1 MSQRIVLLSSA
12 LLLGGVTLATSGCA
26 PAPPPAPEGLDESAR
41 YMIREF
47 YRDDAF
53 FGAGL
58 QGFMTWFNDEG
69 YLLVGEQA
77 TSENTDSFT
86 VNDLEQGDI
95 EHLALADL
103 AATGGRDVTTA
114 AGVVSLAEMDCSWKE
129 SEALLARADQDVVFD
144 ETWEGYRREYQTD
157 RARFQGATDT
167 EEFAEI
173 AVDLERFT
181 EGFDMTPYESSIL
194 LTRNFPD
201 PASLLGVNIP
211 EYEMLLDLRHGI
223 YEIDGEL
230 TPVLSIM
237 TFTVDE
243 TYGPNGDNGLRQSYS
258 IEINVARPDDKTLRM
273 LAVWAEPISTI
284 ADPDDP
290 FVLNYAVN
298 TSLKASDRMTEVCT
312 GAVEVPDEGAS
323 E

>member
-1 MSQRIVLLSSA
+1 MKRRTILALSA
-12 LLLGGVTLATSGCA
+12 LALGTTSLAAGCK
-26 PAPPPAPEGLDESAR
+26 PAPPPAPEGLDASAS

-53 FGAGL
+53 FGAGI
-58 QGFMTWFNDEG
+58 QGFMGWYEDEG

-77 TSENTDSFT
+77 NSENTDSFT
-86 VNDLEQGDI
+86 VNDLANSDI

-103 AATGGRDVTTA
+103 EGGRDVATA

-129 SEALLARADQDVVFD
+129 SEALLTRADQDTVFD
-144 ETWEGYRREYQTD
+144 GTWEGYSREFQTS
-157 RARFQGATDT
+157 RPNF
-167 EEFAEI
+167 ESAE
-173 AVDLERFT
+173 AEGDMAEVDVDLGRFI

-211 EYEMLLDLRHGI
+211 EYEMFLDLRHG
-223 YEIDGEL
+223 YFDIDGEM
-230 TPVLSIM
+230 TPVLAIL

-243 TYGPNGDNGLRQSYS
+243 SYGPNGENGLRQSYS
-258 IEINVARPDDKTLRM
+258 IELNVARPDDKTLRM
-273 LAVWAEPISTI
+273 LAVWAEPVSNI

-298 TSLKASDRMTEVCT
+298 TSLAASDRMTEVCT
-312 GAVEVPDEGAS
+312 GAVEIPPE

>member
-1 MSQRIVLLSSA
+1 MTRDR
-12 LLLGGVTLATSGCA
+12 LLLTLSILALSATALVAGCKA
-26 PAPPPAPEGLDESAR
+26 APPPAPEGLDESAR

-53 FGAGL
+53 FGAGI
-58 QGFMTWFNDEG
+58 QGFMGWYADEG

-86 VNDLEQGDI
+86 VNDLLMSDI
-95 EHLALADL
+95 EHLALNEL
-103 AATGGRDVTTA
+103 VGGRDVATA

-129 SEALLARADQDVVFD
+129 SEALLTRADQDTVFD
-144 ETWEGYRREYQTD
+144 GTWEGYSREYQTD
-157 RARFQGATDT
+157 RATFEA
-167 EEFAEI
+167 AEAAEDMADV

-181 EGFDMTPYESSIL
+181 EGFDMGPYEPSLL

-211 EYEMLLDLRHGI
+211 EYEMFLDLRHGW
-223 YEIDGEL
+223 YEIDGEP
-230 TPVLSIM
+230 TPVLAIM
-237 TFTVDE
+237 TFTTDE

-258 IEINVARPDDKTLRM
+258 IELNVARPDDKTLRM
-273 LAVWAEPISTI
+273 LAVWAEPVSDI

-298 TSLKASDRMTEVCT
+298 TSLSASNRMTEVCT
-312 GAVEVPDEGAS
+312 GAAEIPPEQ
-323 E
+323 

>member
-1 MSQRIVLLSSA
+1 MTRDRLILALSA
-12 LLLGGVTLATSGCA
+12 LALGASTLAAGCA
-26 PAPPPAPEGLDESAR
+26 PPPPPAPEGLDESAR

-58 QGFMTWFNDEG
+58 QGFMGWYDDEG
-69 YLLVGEQA
+69 YLLVGESA
-77 TSENTDSFT
+77 TNENTDSFT
-86 VNDLEQGDI
+86 VNDLIPSDV
-95 EHLALADL
+95 EHLALAEL
-103 AATGGRDVTTA
+103 EGGRDVATA
-114 AGVVSLAEMDCSWKE
+114 AGVVSLAEMDCSWKQ
-129 SEALLARADQDVVFD
+129 SEALLTRADQDTVFD
-144 ETWEGYRREYQTD
+144 GTWEGYSREFQTS
-157 RARFQGATDT
+157 RPNFENAQ
-167 EEFAEI
+167 AEGDMAEVDI
-173 AVDLERFT
+173 DLERFV

-211 EYEMLLDLRHGI
+211 EYEMFLDLRHGY
-223 YEIDGEL
+223 YEIDGEM
-230 TPVLSIM
+230 TPVLAIL

-243 TYGPNGDNGLRQSYS
+243 AYGPNGDNGLRQSYS

-273 LAVWAEPISTI
+273 LAVWAEPVSSI

-298 TSLKASDRMTEVCT
+298 TSLAASDRMTEVCT
-312 GAVEVPDEGAS
+312 GAVEIPPE